1 MNDNLTLEVCVDS
14 VESAIA
20 AQDSGAHRIELCD
33 NMLEGG
39 TTPSIGTITLARH
52 HCDIP
57 IHVMIRPRGG
67 DFRYT
72 EIEFEVMKVDI
83 EQARKIGVD
92 GVVFGMLMPD
102 GAIDTERCTELV
114 ALARPMRVT
123 FHRAFD
129 FVGDPHQSLEDLIRL
144 GVDRVLTSGKQSSA
158 LEGLK
163 LITKLVKQAN
173 DRIIIMPGAGITQ
186 QNIKQIVRQSGVTE
200 AHVYSAVTQP
210 SEDSRKVTDAG
221 RVASLLKALE

>member
-1 MNDNLTLEVCVDS
+1 MNDNLILEVCVDS

-20 AQDSGAHRIELCD
+20 AQDGGAQRIELCD

-39 TTPSIGTITLARH
+39 TTPSIGTITLARR
-52 HCDIP
+52 HCEIP

-72 EIEFEVMKVDI
+72 EPEFEVMKVDI
-83 EQARKIGVD
+83 EQAKKIGVD

-102 GAIDTERCTELV
+102 GAIDLDRCAELV

-129 FVGDPHQSLEDLIRL
+129 VARNPHQSLEDLIRL
-144 GVDRVLTSGKQSSA
+144 GVDRLLTSGQEKSA
-158 LEGLK
+158 LEGLNF
-163 LITKLVKQAN
+163 ITELVKQAN
-173 DRIIIMPGAGITQ
+173 DRIIIMPGADITQ

-210 SEDSRKVTDAG
+210 SEDSRRVTDAG
-221 RVASLLKALE
+221 RVASLLAVMN